1 MENNVQNELR
11 ALSIIHIAM
20 VAGQLIFFG
29 VIFFIQKSTGGALLG
44 NTDEM
49 GILLQV
55 LPILALMPLP
65 AGFFL
70 YNLKAKEAMQ
80 IEENEK
86 KLALYKSGF
95 ILKLA
100 IIESSVFLSL
110 VGFLLTAAPFF
121 WIIFLIG
128 IAVMVLSK
136 PSISKLMSDF
146 GYR

>member
-1 MENNVQNELR
+1 MEKNVENELKP
-11 ALSIIHIAM
+11 LSIIHIAM
-20 VAGQLIFFG
+20 VAGQLFFFAA
-29 VIFFIQKSTGGALLG
+29 IFFIQKNTGALLD
-44 NTDEM
+44 NTAEM

-80 IEENEK
+80 TDENEK
-86 KLALYKSGF
+86 KLALYKTGF
-95 ILKLA
+95 ILRIA

-128 IAVMVLSK
+128 IAVMVFSK

>member
-1 MENNVQNELR
+1 
-11 ALSIIHIAM
+11 
-20 VAGQLIFFG
+20 
-29 VIFFIQKSTGGALLG
+29 
-44 NTDEM
+44 M

-80 IEENEK
+80 TDENEK
-86 KLALYKSGF
+86 KLALYKTGF
-95 ILKLA
+95 ILRIA

-128 IAVMVLSK
+128 IAVMVFSK